1 MPKKALFVVA
11 GILAVSLALAFLG
24 NLAIRIAEIPLM
36 IIIFGVL
43 AMMVW
48 DFIDTV
54 RHNVRASDAADKA
67 NGQAN
72 GSSRN

>member
-1 MPKKALFVVA
+1 MPKKVLFVVA

-36 IIIFGVL
+36 VIVFGVL

-54 RHNVRASDAADKA
+54 RNNVRASDAAGKA

-72 GSSRN
+72 GPSRN